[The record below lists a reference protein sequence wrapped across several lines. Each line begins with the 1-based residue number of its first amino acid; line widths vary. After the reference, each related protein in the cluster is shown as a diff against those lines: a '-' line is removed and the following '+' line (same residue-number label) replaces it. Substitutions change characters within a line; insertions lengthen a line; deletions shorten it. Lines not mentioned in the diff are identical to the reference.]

1 MKCFIFIFLL
11 IVRFNRSF
19 KRVNS
24 SFIQAE
30 ISVVMISYYIIP
42 FGIYYIIL
50 APIFIKVMSVLP
62 DGSAIFSSAPDSY
75 QYKIQLIGRIKISIY
90 KDEILICIVSIV
102 N

>member
-11 IVRFNRSF
+11 IIRFNRSF

-42 FGIYYIIL
+42 FGI
-50 APIFIKVMSVLP
+50 
-62 DGSAIFSSAPDSY
+62 
-75 QYKIQLIGRIKISIY
+75 
-90 KDEILICIVSIV
+90 
-102 N
+102 